1 MKVRENAS
9 LRTLNTFGV
18 PARAGLLIEI
28 DNEEDILSAPVYNP
42 DTDLILGGGSNV
54 LLVSDV
60 PGTVFLN
67 RIMGQSIIE
76 TDGDEVVLEVA
87 AGENWHDLVQS
98 TLAQGL
104 HGLENLSLIPGLAG
118 AAPIQNIGAYGVE
131 LSSSLEFVTAWD
143 WNKATWVNFAADEC
157 ELEYRDSRFKSR
169 EPNRYFI
176 TSIGLRLS
184 RIFTPHLGYESL
196 AESLS
201 RSGIENPTARQVS
214 DAVTRL
220 RKDRLPDPASTG
232 NAGSFFKNP
241 VISMVEA
248 ELLRERYPGIPVWP
262 AGADRAKLS
271 AGWLIEQC
279 GLKGFEQNGASV
291 SQQHALVL
299 INSGEASG
307 QQILALAKHVASAVS
322 ERFGIV
328 LENEPGIRDYSRG
341 KLDVASSRLDFE

>member
-28 DNEEDILSAPVYNP
+28 DNEEDVLSAPVYNP
-42 DTDLILGGGSNV
+42 ETDLILGGGSNV

-201 RSGIENPTARQVS
+201 RSKIQRP
-214 DAVTRL
+214 
-220 RKDRLPDPASTG
+220 DR
-232 NAGSFFKNP
+232 
-241 VISMVEA
+241 
-248 ELLRERYPGIPVWP
+248 
-262 AGADRAKLS
+262 S
-271 AGWLIEQC
+271 AMQ
-279 GLKGFEQNGASV
+279 
-291 SQQHALVL
+291 
-299 INSGEASG
+299 
-307 QQILALAKHVASAVS
+307 
-322 ERFGIV
+322 
-328 LENEPGIRDYSRG
+328 
-341 KLDVASSRLDFE
+341 

>member
-1 MKVRENAS
+1 
-9 LRTLNTFGV
+9 
-18 PARAGLLIEI
+18 
-28 DNEEDILSAPVYNP
+28 
-42 DTDLILGGGSNV
+42 
-54 LLVSDV
+54 
-60 PGTVFLN
+60 
-67 RIMGQSIIE
+67 
-76 TDGDEVVLEVA
+76 
-87 AGENWHDLVQS
+87 
-98 TLAQGL
+98 
-104 HGLENLSLIPGLAG
+104 
-118 AAPIQNIGAYGVE
+118 
-131 LSSSLEFVTAWD
+131 
-143 WNKATWVNFAADEC
+143 
-157 ELEYRDSRFKSR
+157 
-169 EPNRYFI
+169 
-176 TSIGLRLS
+176 
-184 RIFTPHLGYESL
+184 
-196 AESLS
+196 
-201 RSGIENPTARQVS
+201 
-214 DAVTRL
+214 VTRL